1 MRSCRVWSA
10 ILLAAAVAAACDDA
24 TGPNEAEPAS
34 LTLSPAADTL
44 YAVGDTLTL
53 TADVRDEAG
62 AVVADAEVEWRSL
75 DDAATVDSVGR
86 VTAVDAG
93 VARIVARAD
102 AAADTALISVHAAVS
117 ADDLTFFEFAASAP
131 ELQTR
136 DTSFWAVKGDGR
148 QLVLHYV
155 PEEAGE
161 DGETFMEFEVPG
173 DALLRRPDGTSFAE
187 DDSVLITLR
196 VDDAGKFLFTFEPSG
211 LVFDPDHPASLDVR
225 YGDSDGDGDGD
236 DDEDDDALRENL
248 AMWRQDDQTDLWVK
262 VATAKVEESESVEAK
277 VLGFSRFALASN

>member
-1 MRSCRVWSA
+1 MRSWRVWSA
-10 ILLAAAVAAACDDA
+10 ILLATAVATACDDA
-24 TGPNEAEPAS
+24 TGPNEVAL

-53 TADVRDEAG
+53 TADVRDEDGAAVAG
-62 AVVADAEVEWRSL
+62 AEVEWRSL
-75 DDAATVDSVGR
+75 DDAVTVDSVGR

-102 AAADTALISVHAAVS
+102 GAADTALISVHAAVP
-117 ADDLTFFEFAASAP
+117 AADLTFFEFAANAP

-136 DTSFWAVKGDGR
+136 DTSFWAVEGDSR
-148 QLVLHYV
+148 QLVLHYA
-155 PEEAGE
+155 PETPGE

-173 DALLRRPDGTSFAE
+173 DALLRRPDGTAFAE
-187 DDSVLITLR
+187 DDSVLITLH
-196 VDDAGKFLFTFEPSG
+196 VDDAGRFLFTFEPSG
-211 LVFDPDHPASLDVR
+211 LVFDPDHPARLDVR
-225 YGDSDGDGDGD
+225 YRDSDGDGDGD
-236 DDEDDDALRENL
+236 DDGDDDALRENL
-248 AMWRQDDQTDLWVK
+248 GIWRQDGDTDLWVR

>member
-1 MRSCRVWSA
+1 MRCCRVWSA
-10 ILLAAAVAAACDDA
+10 ILLATAVLAACDDA
-24 TGPNEAEPAS
+24 TGPNEGAR

-44 YAVGDTLTL
+44 YAIGDTLSL
-53 TADVRDEAG
+53 EADVRDEDG
-62 AVVADAEVEWRSL
+62 AVVADPDVEWRSL

-102 AAADTALISVHAAVS
+102 DAADTALISVHAAVS
-117 ADDLTFFEFAASAP
+117 GDDLTFFQFAATAP
-131 ELQTR
+131 DLQAR

-155 PEEAGE
+155 PEEPGE
-161 DGETFMEFEVPG
+161 DGETFLEFDVPG

-187 DDSVLITLR
+187 DDSVLITLH
-196 VDDAGKFLFTFEPSG
+196 VDDAGRFLFTFEPSG
-211 LVFDPDHPASLDVR
+211 LVFDPDHPARLDVR
-225 YGDSDGDGDGD
+225 YRDSDGDGDGD
-236 DDEDDDALRENL
+236 DDADDDALRETL
-248 AMWRQDDQTDLWVK
+248 AIWRQDGDSDLWVK
-262 VATAKVEESESVEAK
+262 VATAKVEESESVKAK